1 MKKERLAEL
10 HFLIPVIDQK
20 RSSANRQND
29 PQKEVNYNKPLDSLL
44 LSMSPLSEKIVAF
57 VIDDDERRE
66 ILDGQLG
73 HTTGSQISDNGFDGL
88 SFHGFLRNI
97 FLKNGQ
103 KVEK

>member
-1 MKKERLAEL
+1 MPWNIDKRLFKLELSFEKRKGWREL

-57 VIDDDERRE
+57 GHRR
-66 ILDGQLG
+66 
-73 HTTGSQISDNGFDGL
+73 
-88 SFHGFLRNI
+88 
-97 FLKNGQ
+97 
-103 KVEK
+103 